1 MLDLIIKNILIHGLG
16 QDDKSWDKV
25 KEYLREY
32 NQMMI
37 VGLHLARLKQHKRE
51 KIWISLGR
59 TRRRSR

>member
-37 VGLHLARLKQHKRE
+37 VGL
-51 KIWISLGR
+51 
-59 TRRRSR
+59 